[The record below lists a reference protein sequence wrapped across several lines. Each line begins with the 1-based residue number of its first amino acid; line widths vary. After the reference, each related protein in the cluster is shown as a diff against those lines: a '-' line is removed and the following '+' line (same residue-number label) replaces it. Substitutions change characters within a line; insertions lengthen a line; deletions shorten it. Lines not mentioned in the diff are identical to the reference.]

1 MSKQS
6 ESIPVEHQLKED
18 IHLALQCLAAAE
30 QANKTLIRDNQSLM
44 EENEVLSTE
53 IQDVLEEME
62 EVRRQNRQLLQ
73 LRVETDAA
81 NISLAKERDCL
92 LEELNDYTRK
102 DRRLTSEMLEEEL
115 NMALSENRTKM
126 ASMARELKRT
136 EETLNMVVAQKDD
149 LEKEV
154 HRLQSILL
162 EWKLPKNS
170 GKIDTP
176 PACRNNWLNT
186 AVDFFVHKEVILAPP
201 STAQGKLRRL
211 SPLEKFTSSRS
222 CGAQLPEKS
231 QNTPLSNRR
240 INSVDDNGF
249 EAFCSRRPKRPS
261 VNLLTDEPKE
271 IRLLDV
277 LESLDD
283 CEEKSTRTKR
293 MSFSFGQV
301 SECFDFED
309 ESDSDSDELPISGK
323 KFSLQDFPKNSWS
336 PDKHDENDVML
347 ICALMAKNDR
357 VCKNKTNLID
367 MGEASLNLSGHGAL
381 LKHGTL
387 DKKKKGLKFTSP
399 RIGKKWSLSKI

>member
-154 HRLQSILL
+154 HRLQSMLL
-162 EWKLPKNS
+162 DWKHPNKS
-170 GKIDTP
+170 EKVDTP
-176 PACRNNWLNT
+176 ASSRNKWFNT
-186 AVDFFVHKEVILAPP
+186 AVEFFAHKEVILAAP
-201 STAQGKLRRL
+201 STAQGQLRRSSSL
-211 SPLEKFTSSRS
+211 KKLTGSRS
-222 CGAQLPEKS
+222 CGAQLPKT
-231 QNTPLSNRR
+231 NRKLGNRR
-240 INSVDDNGF
+240 RSSVDDNGF
-249 EAFCSRRPKRPS
+249 VAFSSRPPKRPS
-261 VNLLTDEPKE
+261 ANKLADESRE
-271 IRLLDV
+271 IHLLDV
-277 LESLDD
+277 LEPLKD
-283 CEEKSTRTKR
+283 CEEKSTRTNQ

-301 SECFDFED
+301 SEFFDFDD
-309 ESDSDSDELPISGK
+309 ESDSESNELSTNRKP
-323 KFSLQDFPKNSWS
+323 FSLQEFPNDSRNWET
-336 PDKHDENDVML
+336 DDDDDDDVML
-347 ICALMAKNDR
+347 ICALMAKNDL

-367 MGEASLNLSGHGAL
+367 MGEASLNLSSHGSL

-387 DKKKKGLKFTSP
+387 DKKKKGLRFISP
-399 RIGKKWSLSKI
+399 KIGKK